1 MSENTLKLTKRALL
15 FLDKDIDNHGL
26 EECLSP
32 IYHLQTTESACSTA
46 LLLDTF
52 DNDLRL
58 SGRLL
63 TQAQDSLWLF
73 TANSGSVQSQPCPVE
88 WRFAADLSDGPV
100 RRVLAEISA
109 LRAFLPVL
117 SAFMRVVRIEVCD
130 DEEKTHVRGQ
140 WYEYQDTESQPRT
153 IVTLA
158 PLRGYTR
165 ANRLL
170 KQALCEQGACVL
182 TSVSDVYAEL
192 GVTEPIYQA
201 KPVMDLEPDAPACEA
216 VRLIMQTFLRVARRN
231 EAGIAADADTE
242 FLHDY
247 RVSLRKVRS
256 ILSLCKKICH
266 ANDAARLKQT
276 LAATMK
282 PTNRLRDLDVYLLEK
297 THYLSLVPEALRP
310 GLEIMF
316 ASFAVERQQHVARV
330 SAMFQSESYTQ
341 TLDELARQFD
351 SPHLL
356 EAGPQSYEPAKLFAR
371 RLIWKRYKK
380 VCDVA
385 GQITADS
392 PDDDV
397 HDLRIQCKKLR
408 YAMEFF
414 VPLFPEKSIKQRIKE
429 LKQLQDNLGRFNDYA
444 VQQHALHEFLHS
456 YSRHHADAFT
466 LAGSIGAL
474 IAVLY
479 QQQQAERRQVV
490 NNFQHFGSAGIRT
503 AFAGLCAEE
512 VER

>member
-1 MSENTLKLTKRALL
+1 MSENPLKLTKGALL
-15 FLDKDIDNHGL
+15 FLDKGIDNRSL
-26 EECLSP
+26 EACLSP
-32 IYHLQTTESACSTA
+32 GYHLRMIETACSPA

-52 DNDLRL
+52 DGALRL

-73 TANSGSVQSQPCPVE
+73 AANSGAIQSQPCPAD
-88 WRFAADLSDGPV
+88 WRFAADLPDGPV
-100 RRVLAEISA
+100 QRVLAEIST

-117 SAFMRVVRIEVCD
+117 STSMRSVRIEVCD
-130 DEEKTHVRGQ
+130 DEEKTHVRAQ
-140 WYEYQDTESQPRT
+140 WFAYQKTESQTRT
-153 IVTLA
+153 LAVLA

-170 KQALCEQGACVL
+170 KQALREQGAGRP

-192 GVTEPIYQA
+192 GVSGPIYQA
-201 KPVMDLEPDAPACEA
+201 KPAIDLDLDAPACEA
-216 VRLIMQTFLRVARRN
+216 VRLIMQTFLHVARRN
-231 EAGIAADADTE
+231 EAGIVADADTE

-256 ILSLCKKICH
+256 MLSLCKKICH
-266 ANDAARLKQT
+266 ADDAARLKQT

-282 PTNRLRDLDVYLLEK
+282 PTNRLRDLDVYLLAK
-297 THYLSLVPEALRP
+297 ADYLALVPEHLRT
-310 GLEIMF
+310 GLDIMF
-316 ASFAVERQQHVARV
+316 TSFTAERQQQAARV
-330 SAMFQSESYTQ
+330 SAMLQSESYAQ
-341 TLDELARQFD
+341 TLDELARQLD

-356 EAGPQSYEPAKLFAR
+356 EAGPQSDEPAKQFAR

-380 VCDVA
+380 VCAVA
-385 GQITADS
+385 GKITDDT

-414 VPLFPEKSIKQRIKE
+414 MPLFPEKLIKQRIKD
-429 LKQLQDNLGRFNDYA
+429 LKQLQDNLGRFNDYV
-444 VQQHALHEFLHS
+444 VQQHALHEFLNS
-456 YSRHHADAFT
+456 YSRRHRNAFT

-479 QQQQAERRQVV
+479 HRQLDERRQVV
-490 NNFQHFGSAGIRT
+490 ANFQRFGSAGIRA
-503 AFAGLCAEE
+503 AFAELFTDENTP
-512 VER
+512 